1 MSSTP
6 SVNGLV
12 PKQFKLPTLAELY
25 DDSENAIETEAL
37 NQILNSPI
45 PEKWIKT
52 HPFVKDHRYVPIDK
66 VEYLLRKIFKR
77 FRVKITGRGTSFNGV
92 WVTVRVKYLDPI
104 TQEWEFQ
111 DGIGSVELQ
120 TKKGSSPAD
129 LANINHGALSMA
141 FPLAKSEAI
150 KDACHLIGNIF
161 GANLNRR
168 DTVVFTPDSDIIDR
182 HSKALENG
190 DK

>member
-12 PKQFKLPTLAELY
+12 PKEPKLPALSELF
-25 DDSENAIETEAL
+25 DDTETAYETEAL
-37 NQILNSPI
+37 NKILNSPI
-45 PEKWIKT
+45 PEKWIKK
-52 HPFVKDHRYVPIDK
+52 HPTVDNHLFLPIDK
-66 VEYLLRKIFKR
+66 VEFLLRKIFKR
-77 FRVKITGRGTSFNGV
+77 FKVKITGQGTAFNGV
-92 WVTVRVKYLDPI
+92 WVTVRVKYFNPV
-104 TQEWEFQ
+104 TEEWEYQ
-111 DGIGSVELQ
+111 DGIGSVQLQ
-120 TKKGSSPAD
+120 TKKGTSPAD
-129 LANINHGALSMA
+129 LANINYGAVGMA
-141 FPLAKSEAI
+141 FPIAKSEAI

-168 DTVVFTPDSDIIDR
+168 DTIAFTPDLEIIDR